1 MRGADLVAGSLA
13 RAGVEVVFTVSG
25 NQIMPIFDACIGSG
39 IRLIHT
45 RHEAAAVHMAEA
57 YAQLTGRIGVAMTTA
72 GPGFAN
78 GIGGLHA
85 ALAAENPV
93 LLLSGDSP
101 LRLDGRG
108 AFQEMDQIAISAP
121 LTKFGLR
128 PRLAGEIG
136 TAIAGAVRTALSG
149 RSGPAHVA
157 LPFDLLN
164 AEAEASDLPEPEA
177 FAPEGE
183 AACDGGTLAA
193 VARALAASERPLI
206 LVGPAWNPMRAGG
219 VPRELADAVCAPVI
233 PMESPRGLN
242 DPGLGDLAPVL
253 AEADLILS
261 LGKRFDFAAGFG
273 EPPAFAPDSR
283 VILVDP
289 DASEIERARNS
300 FGERLVLGCRAGP
313 GGVAAVLASEGAY
326 GGDRADW
333 RARVAS
339 ALAAAPKEPAGPGT
353 GSMRPAALC
362 AEIQR
367 FLDGIADPI
376 LIIDGGEIGQWA
388 QATLSA
394 PIRMINGPSGT
405 IGGCLCYAI
414 AAKVAYPGATV
425 LILMGDGTA
434 GFHFAEFETAH
445 RYGTDFVAVIGHDA
459 RWNAEYQIQ
468 LRDYG
473 PKRLI
478 GCELGPTRYDLAA
491 AGLGCHGEHVTDP
504 GDIAAALQR
513 AAASGLP
520 SCVVAEIEG
529 LPAPSFR

>member
-1 MRGADLVAGSLA
+1 MRGADLVAGSLV
-13 RAGVEVVFTVSG
+13 RAGVKVVFTVSG
-25 NQIMPIFDACIGSG
+25 NQIMPIFDACIGTG
-39 IRLIHT
+39 IRLLHP

-57 YAQLTGRIGVAMTTA
+57 YAQLTGRVGVAMTTA

-78 GIGGLHA
+78 GVGGLHA
-85 ALAAENPV
+85 AFAAENPV

-101 LRLDGRG
+101 LALDGRG
-108 AFQEMDQIAISAP
+108 AFQEMDQIAMSAP

-136 TAIAGAVRTALSG
+136 AAIAGAARAALSG
-149 RSGPAHVA
+149 RPGPAHVA

-164 AEAEASDLPEPEA
+164 AEVAASDLPGAEA

-183 AACDGGTLAA
+183 AACGGEGIEA
-193 VARALAASERPLI
+193 VGRALAAAERPLI
-206 LVGPAWNPMRAGG
+206 LVGPAWNPMRVGG
-219 VPRELADAVCAPVI
+219 VPDGLAGAVCAPVV

-242 DPGLGDLAPVL
+242 DPGLGDFAPVL

-261 LGKRFDFAAGFG
+261 LGKRFDFAVGFG
-273 EPPAFAPDSR
+273 VPPAVAADCR
-283 VILVDP
+283 LVLVDP
-289 DASEIERARNS
+289 DAGEIERARGS
-300 FGERLVLGCRAGP
+300 FGDRLVLGCRAAP
-313 GGVAAVLASEGAY
+313 GGVAAALAAQGMC
-326 GGDRADW
+326 GGSRADW
-333 RARVAS
+333 CARVAA
-339 ALAAAPKEPAGPGT
+339 ALAALPRQPPGPGT
-353 GSMRPAALC
+353 GSMRPSALC

-367 FLDGIADPI
+367 FLDSAADPI
-376 LIIDGGEIGQWA
+376 LIVDGGEIGQWA

-394 PIRMINGPSGT
+394 PIRVINGPSGT

-414 AAKVAYPGATV
+414 AAKVAHPAATV
-425 LILMGDGTA
+425 LVLMGDGTA

-473 PKRLI
+473 PERLH

-491 AGLGCHGEHVTDP
+491 SGLGCHGDHVTDP
-504 GDIAAALQR
+504 ADVGAALRR
-513 AAASGLP
+513 AASSGLP
-520 SCVVAEIEG
+520 ACIVAEIEG